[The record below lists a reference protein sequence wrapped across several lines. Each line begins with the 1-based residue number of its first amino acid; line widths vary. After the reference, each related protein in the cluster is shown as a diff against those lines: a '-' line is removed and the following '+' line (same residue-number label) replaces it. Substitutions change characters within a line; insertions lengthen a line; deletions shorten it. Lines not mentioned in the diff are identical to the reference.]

1 MTQSDLALGRRP
13 LALLVDLDDTIV
25 TDSTSAAANWKA
37 AVDAAAAVVSFPAVT
52 VLEAIHVERDW
63 FWKDQER
70 HRLGRADLVAA
81 RRAIVVAA
89 LGRAAI
95 AAPVAETA
103 AVAIVAAYCAQV
115 EAVRSVLPGSIEA
128 LTAIRGM
135 GVKLALVT
143 NGSAETQRAKVERF
157 ALAPLFDAIV
167 IEGEFGLG
175 KPERAIYAHALSS
188 VGVTAADAWM
198 VGDNIEWDVAAP
210 MRLGM
215 RGIWISPGHQVGG
228 GAYTPVADAI
238 MPDLPALAALL
249 AGLADGR
256 KP

>member
-1 MTQSDLALGRRP
+1 VTQLDVVMGRRP

-25 TDSTSAAANWKA
+25 TDSTSAAPNWKA
-37 AVDAAAAVVSFPAVT
+37 AVDAAAAVVPFPAST
-52 VLEAIHVERDW
+52 VLEAIDVERDW

-81 RRAIVVAA
+81 RRAIVEAA
-89 LGRAAI
+89 LRRVAI
-95 AAPVAETA
+95 VAPVAETVT
-103 AVAIVAAYCAQV
+103 VAIVAAYCAQV

-128 LTAIRGM
+128 LTAIRRM
-135 GVKLALVT
+135 DIKLALVT

-157 ALAPLFDAIV
+157 GLAPLFDAIV

-175 KPERAIYAHALSS
+175 KPEQAVYAHALSS
-188 VGVTAADAWM
+188 LGVTAADAWM

-228 GAYTPVADAI
+228 GADTPVADAI
-238 MPDLPALAALL
+238 LPDLSALAKLL
-249 AGLADGR
+249 AGITDR
-256 KP
+256 

>member
-1 MTQSDLALGRRP
+1 M
-13 LALLVDLDDTIV
+13 
-25 TDSTSAAANWKA
+25 
-37 AVDAAAAVVSFPAVT
+37 
-52 VLEAIHVERDW
+52 ERDW
-63 FWKDQER
+63 FWQDQER

-81 RRAIVVAA
+81 RRAIVEAPLRRVA
-89 LGRAAI
+89 I
-95 AAPVAETA
+95 VSPVAETV

-115 EAVRSVLPGSIEA
+115 EAVRSVLPGSVEA

-135 GVKLALVT
+135 GIKLALVT
-143 NGSAETQRAKVERF
+143 NGSAQTQRAKVERF
-157 ALAPLFDAIV
+157 ALAPLFHAIV

-188 VGVTAADAWM
+188 LGVTAADAWM

-228 GAYTPVADAI
+228 GASAPVADAI
-238 MPDLPALAALL
+238 LPDLPALAKLL
-249 AGLADGR
+249 AGITDR
-256 KP
+256 

>member
-1 MTQSDLALGRRP
+1 MTRPEGTLLGRRP

-37 AVDAAAAVVSFPAVT
+37 AVDAAAAVVPFPAST
-52 VLEAIHVERDW
+52 VLEAIDVERDW

-81 RRAIVVAA
+81 RRSIVAA
-89 LGRAAI
+89 AVRQVGMAE
-95 AAPVAETA
+95 PVAETVT
-103 AVAIVAAYCAQV
+103 VAIVAAYCAQI

-128 LTAIRGM
+128 LTAIRRM
-135 GVKLALVT
+135 GIKLALVT

-157 ALAPLFDAIV
+157 GLAPLFDAIV

-175 KPERAIYAHALSS
+175 KPEQAVYTHALSS
-188 VGVTAADAWM
+188 LGVTAADAWM

-238 MPDLPALAALL
+238 LPDLPALAKLL
-249 AGLADGR
+249 AGITDR
-256 KP
+256 